1 MDRRTFIAG
10 ATGFGL
16 LGAARAF
23 AGTQTPPR
31 LRFGVISDLHLKDAK
46 SRARYA
52 RALRWFDAQ
61 RADAVLCC
69 GDLTDWGLS
78 HQLKMVADTW
88 RAVFPGD
95 RRSDGAPIARLFLY
109 GDHDNGGYAHH
120 HFGSFE
126 AAQRLYGFTAAEVE
140 AMAIRQSGAARRWE
154 EAFGEAYEPI
164 FVREVKGYRFVLANF
179 TMDGGAANPRGD
191 NTPGAEARLAAL
203 ARDPSKPFFYAQH
216 RVYRGT
222 MGGTEMTGLD
232 DGRATAML
240 AQHPN
245 CVAFCG
251 HAHRTLTDEKM
262 IWQGAFT
269 AVEAPS
275 LAYVTQANGREN
287 ARTID
292 EARARQGVTPLL
304 PTYPMTVPE
313 QGLLVS
319 VWDDQISFERRDFHC
334 DARLGAAWTLPLGAA
349 AAQPYAPEARAAAMP
364 APRFPAGARA
374 VVTRGANENREREP
388 IDQYRVSFP
397 AAVSTAT
404 SPRALDY
411 EVRAFVGAAATPAV
425 TRLVYSDRCARP
437 EAEET
442 LPVVCPFA
450 VDEFPVGAHVRFE
463 VRARNAFGRCGA
475 PLEVAG

>member
-1 MDRRTFIAG
+1 M
-10 ATGFGL
+10 
-16 LGAARAF
+16 
-23 AGTQTPPR
+23 
-31 LRFGVISDLHLKDAK
+31 
-46 SRARYA
+46 
-52 RALRWFDAQ
+52 
-61 RADAVLCC
+61 
-69 GDLTDWGLS
+69 
-78 HQLKMVADTW
+78 
-88 RAVFPGD
+88 
-95 RRSDGAPIARLFLY
+95 
-109 GDHDNGGYAHH
+109 
-120 HFGSFE
+120 
-126 AAQRLYGFTAAEVE
+126 
-140 AMAIRQSGAARRWE
+140 
-154 EAFGEAYEPI
+154 
-164 FVREVKGYRFVLANF
+164 KGYRFVLANF

-222 MGGTEMTGLD
+222 MGGAEMTGLD

-319 VWDDQISFERRDFHC
+319 VWDDQISFERWDFRC
-334 DARLGAAWTLPLGAA
+334 DARLGAAW
-349 AAQPYAPEARAAAMP
+349 
-364 APRFPAGARA
+364 
-374 VVTRGANENREREP
+374 TRGANENREREP

-397 AAVSTAT
+397 AAVATAA

-411 EVRAFVGAAATPAV
+411 EVRAFVGDVATPAV

-437 EAEET
+437 EREET
-442 LPVVCPFA
+442 IPVTCPFA
-450 VDEFPVGAHVRFE
+450 VDEFPAGARLRFE